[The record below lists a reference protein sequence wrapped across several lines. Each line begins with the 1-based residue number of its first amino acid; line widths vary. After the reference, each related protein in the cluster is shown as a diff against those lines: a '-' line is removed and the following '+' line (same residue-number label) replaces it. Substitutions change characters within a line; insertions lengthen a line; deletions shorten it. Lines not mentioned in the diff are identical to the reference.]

1 MARRVVAISLALVL
15 WAIGGLLLF
24 VAAGAL
30 LSTMVH
36 HVGSDGWLISAL
48 LAIGLGVVGA
58 VIGGIGAWLIAS
70 DRTAGLDETGSDD
83 EAMWR
88 D

>member
-1 MARRVVAISLALVL
+1 MARRLVAISLALVL

-70 DRTAGLDETGSDD
+70 DRIAGLDETGPDD

>member
-1 MARRVVAISLALVL
+1 MARRLVAISLALVL

-24 VAAGAL
+24 AAAGSL

-48 LAIGLGVVGA
+48 LAIGLGVVGRRLVESGRPPRCDEPRTHA
-58 VIGGIGAWLIAS
+58 PD
-70 DRTAGLDETGSDD
+70 DRADD

>member
-1 MARRVVAISLALVL
+1 MARRLIAISLALSL

-24 VAAGAL
+24 VAAGFL
-30 LSTMVH
+30 FSTMVH
-36 HVGSDGWLISAL
+36 HVGSDGWLTSAL
-48 LAIGLGVVGA
+48 LAIALGVLGA
-58 VIGGIGAWLIAS
+58 VIGGMGAWLIAS
-70 DRTAGLDETGSDD
+70 GRTAGPDEIEADD